1 MHLKNRKRVDEDAGE
16 NRVDI
21 SLSPL
26 PGGTVTNPSPK
37 PVAKRSVMTL
47 LVIVLSFL
55 GAMIASPALA
65 DEVGEQYSDK
75 IVGNVKNEGTALA
88 GVRIVVEGNDYSA
101 QVVTDAEGKWSIGV
115 PERGTYSVI
124 LDEDTL
130 PEGIA
135 VLEGGAEQ
143 EVTFG
148 ASGTVVQ
155 NFFIGAG
162 ERNTISLLDQFLM
175 RLFDGLNF
183 GLLLGLAAIG
193 LSLVFGTTALPN
205 FAHGEMVTFGAIMAL
220 LLTSFGAPIWLSI
233 PGAVVLGALSGWM
246 MDAGLWKPL
255 RDRRMGI
262 VQLMIV
268 SIGLSLTVRYLFQ
281 FFIGGDTQQLPF
293 SSGTGEITLFRT
305 VSLGVVDLI
314 SMGISL
320 VVILAFAWWLLN
332 TKIGKAT
339 RAVSDNAALASASG
353 IDVDRVIRVV
363 WIAASGMAA
372 LAGVMWAYFRPGIKW
387 DMGTQILLFIFAA
400 GVLGGL
406 GTAFGALIG
415 AMIVGVLIETSALFI
430 PSDLKYVGALV
441 VMIVILL
448 FRPQGIL
455 GRKERIG

>member
-1 MHLKNRKRVDEDAGE
+1 VNTTTTISPTLGKR
-16 NRVDI
+16 
-21 SLSPL
+21 
-26 PGGTVTNPSPK
+26 T
-37 PVAKRSVMTL
+37 VMTL
-47 LVIVLSFL
+47 IVMVLAFFSVF
-55 GAMIASPALA
+55 AAQPALA
-65 DEVGEQYSDK
+65 DTVGDNFDDT
-75 IVGNVKNEGTALA
+75 IVGNIKNEGEPLQ
-88 GVRIVVEGNDYSA
+88 GVVIKVEGNGYSA
-101 QVVTDAEGKWSIGV
+101 EVASDAEGKWAIGV
-115 PERGTYSVI
+115 PEKGTYKVT
-124 LDEDTL
+124 LVEDTL

-135 VLEGGAEQ
+135 VLEGGAQQ

-148 ASGTVVQ
+148 RTGTVVQ
-155 NFFIGAG
+155 NFFIGEG
-162 ERNTISLLDQFLM
+162 ERNTISILDQFLM

-183 GLLLGLAAIG
+183 GLLLGLASIG

-220 LLTSFGAPIWLSI
+220 MLVGFGVPFWIAI
-233 PGAVVLGALSGWM
+233 PGAVVLGGASGWA

-255 RDRRMGI
+255 RSRNIGL

-268 SIGLSLTVRYLFQ
+268 SIGLSLSVRYIYQ
-281 FFIGGDTQQLPF
+281 FFIGGDTAQLPY
-293 SSGTGEITLFRT
+293 SSGTGEIQLFRT
-305 VSLGVVDLI
+305 VSLGIVDLI

-320 VVILAFAWWLLN
+320 IVIIIFAWWLTR

-339 RAVSDNAALASASG
+339 RAVSDNPALASASG
-353 IDVDRVIRVV
+353 IDVDKVIRVV
-363 WIAASGMAA
+363 WITASALAA
-372 LAGVMWAYFRPGIKW
+372 LAGVMWAYFRPGIRW

-406 GTAFGALIG
+406 GTAFGALVG

>member
-1 MHLKNRKRVDEDAGE
+1 VNTTTTISPTLGKR
-16 NRVDI
+16 
-21 SLSPL
+21 
-26 PGGTVTNPSPK
+26 T
-37 PVAKRSVMTL
+37 VMTL
-47 LVIVLSFL
+47 IVMVLAFFSVF
-55 GAMIASPALA
+55 AAQPALA
-65 DEVGEQYSDK
+65 DTVGDNFDDT
-75 IVGNVKNEGTALA
+75 IVGNIKNEGEPLQ
-88 GVRIVVEGNDYSA
+88 GVVIKVEGNGYSA
-101 QVVTDAEGKWSIGV
+101 EVASDAEGKWAIGV
-115 PERGTYSVI
+115 PEKGTYKVT
-124 LDEDTL
+124 LVEDTL

-135 VLEGGAEQ
+135 VLEGGAQQ

-148 ASGTVVQ
+148 RTGTVVQ
-155 NFFIGAG
+155 NFFIGEG
-162 ERNTISLLDQFLM
+162 ERNTISILDQFLM

-183 GLLLGLAAIG
+183 GLLLGLASIG

-220 LLTSFGAPIWLSI
+220 MLVGFGVPFWIAI
-233 PGAVVLGALSGWM
+233 PGAVVLGGASGWA

-255 RDRRMGI
+255 RSRNIGL

-268 SIGLSLTVRYLFQ
+268 SIGLSLSVRYIYQ
-281 FFIGGDTQQLPF
+281 FFIGGDTAQLPY
-293 SSGTGEITLFRT
+293 SSGTGEIPLFRT

-320 VVILAFAWWLLN
+320 IVIIIFAWWLTR

-339 RAVSDNAALASASG
+339 RAVSDNPALASASG
-353 IDVDRVIRVV
+353 IDVDKVIRVV
-363 WIAASGMAA
+363 WIAASALAA
-372 LAGVMWAYFRPGIKW
+372 LAGVMWAYFRPGIRW

-406 GTAFGALIG
+406 GTGFGALVG

-455 GRKERIG
+455 GRRERIG

>member
-1 MHLKNRKRVDEDAGE
+1 MNTTTTISPTLGKR
-16 NRVDI
+16 
-21 SLSPL
+21 
-26 PGGTVTNPSPK
+26 T
-37 PVAKRSVMTL
+37 VMTL
-47 LVIVLSFL
+47 IVMVLAFFSVF
-55 GAMIASPALA
+55 AAQPALA
-65 DEVGEQYSDK
+65 DTVGDNFDDT
-75 IVGNVKNEGTALA
+75 IVGNIKNEGEPLQ
-88 GVRIVVEGNDYSA
+88 GVVIKVEGNGYSA
-101 QVVTDAEGKWSIGV
+101 EVASDAEGKWAIGV
-115 PERGTYSVI
+115 PEKGTYKVT
-124 LDEDTL
+124 LVEDTL

-135 VLEGGAEQ
+135 VLEGGAQQ

-148 ASGTVVQ
+148 RTGTVVQ
-155 NFFIGAG
+155 NFFIGEG
-162 ERNTISLLDQFLM
+162 ERNTISILDQFLM

-183 GLLLGLAAIG
+183 GLLLGLASIG

-220 LLTSFGAPIWLSI
+220 MLVGFGVPFWIAI
-233 PGAVVLGALSGWM
+233 PGAVVLGGASGWA

-255 RDRRMGI
+255 RSRNIGL

-268 SIGLSLTVRYLFQ
+268 SIGLSLSVRYIYQ
-281 FFIGGDTQQLPF
+281 FFIGGDTAQLPY
-293 SSGTGEITLFRT
+293 SSGTGEIQLFRT
-305 VSLGVVDLI
+305 VSLGIVDLL

-320 VVILAFAWWLLN
+320 IVIIIFAWWLTR

-339 RAVSDNAALASASG
+339 RAVSDNPALASASG
-353 IDVDRVIRVV
+353 IDVDKVIRVV
-363 WIAASGMAA
+363 WIAASALAA
-372 LAGVMWAYFRPGIKW
+372 LAGVMWAYFRPGIRW

-406 GTAFGALIG
+406 GTAFGALVG

>member
-1 MHLKNRKRVDEDAGE
+1 MNTTTTISPTLGKR
-16 NRVDI
+16 
-21 SLSPL
+21 
-26 PGGTVTNPSPK
+26 T
-37 PVAKRSVMTL
+37 VMTL
-47 LVIVLSFL
+47 IVMVLAFF
-55 GAMIASPALA
+55 GVFAAQPALA
-65 DEVGEQYSDK
+65 DTVGDNFDDT
-75 IVGNVKNEGTALA
+75 IVGNIKNEGEPLQ
-88 GVRIVVEGNDYSA
+88 GVVIKVEGNGYSA
-101 QVVTDAEGKWSIGV
+101 EVASDAEGKWAIGV
-115 PERGTYSVI
+115 PEKGTYKVT
-124 LDEDTL
+124 LVEDTL

-135 VLEGGAEQ
+135 VLEGGAQQ

-148 ASGTVVQ
+148 RTGTVVQ
-155 NFFIGAG
+155 NFFIGEG
-162 ERNTISLLDQFLM
+162 ERNTISILDQFLM

-183 GLLLGLAAIG
+183 GLLLGLASIG

-220 LLTSFGAPIWLSI
+220 MLVGFGVPFWIAI
-233 PGAVVLGALSGWM
+233 PGAVVLGGASGWA

-255 RDRRMGI
+255 RSRNIGL

-268 SIGLSLTVRYLFQ
+268 SIGLSLSVRYIYQ
-281 FFIGGDTQQLPF
+281 FFIGGDTAQLPY
-293 SSGTGEITLFRT
+293 SSGTGEIPLFRT

-320 VVILAFAWWLLN
+320 IVIIIFAWWLTR

-339 RAVSDNAALASASG
+339 RAVSDNPALASASG
-353 IDVDRVIRVV
+353 IDVDKVIRVV
-363 WIAASGMAA
+363 WIAASALAA
-372 LAGVMWAYFRPGIKW
+372 LAGVMWAYFRPGIRW

-406 GTAFGALIG
+406 GTAFGALVG

>member
-1 MHLKNRKRVDEDAGE
+1 MNTTTTISPTLGKR
-16 NRVDI
+16 
-21 SLSPL
+21 
-26 PGGTVTNPSPK
+26 T
-37 PVAKRSVMTL
+37 VMTL
-47 LVIVLSFL
+47 IVMVLAFF
-55 GAMIASPALA
+55 GVFAAQPALA
-65 DEVGEQYSDK
+65 DTVGDNFDDT
-75 IVGNVKNEGTALA
+75 IVGNIKNEGEPLQ
-88 GVRIVVEGNDYSA
+88 GVVIKVEGNGYSA
-101 QVVTDAEGKWSIGV
+101 EVASDAEGKWAIGV
-115 PERGTYSVI
+115 PEKGTYKVT
-124 LDEDTL
+124 LVEDTL

-135 VLEGGAEQ
+135 VLEGGAQQ

-148 ASGTVVQ
+148 RTGTVVQ
-155 NFFIGAG
+155 NFFIGEG
-162 ERNTISLLDQFLM
+162 ERNTISILDQFLM

-183 GLLLGLAAIG
+183 GLLLGLASIG

-220 LLTSFGAPIWLSI
+220 MLVGFGVPFWIAI
-233 PGAVVLGALSGWM
+233 PGAVVLGGASGWA

-255 RDRRMGI
+255 RSRNIGL

-268 SIGLSLTVRYLFQ
+268 SIGLSLSVRYIYQ
-281 FFIGGDTQQLPF
+281 FFIGGDTAQLPY
-293 SSGTGEITLFRT
+293 SSGTGEIQLFRT
-305 VSLGVVDLI
+305 VSLGIVDLL

-320 VVILAFAWWLLN
+320 IVIIIFAWWLTR

-339 RAVSDNAALASASG
+339 RAVSDNPALASASG
-353 IDVDRVIRVV
+353 IDVDKVIRVV
-363 WIAASGMAA
+363 WIAASALAA
-372 LAGVMWAYFRPGIKW
+372 LAGVMWAYFRPGIRW

-406 GTAFGALIG
+406 GTAFGALVG

-448 FRPQGIL
+448 FRPQGIM

>member
-1 MHLKNRKRVDEDAGE
+1 VNTTTTISPTLGKR
-16 NRVDI
+16 
-21 SLSPL
+21 
-26 PGGTVTNPSPK
+26 T
-37 PVAKRSVMTL
+37 VMTL
-47 LVIVLSFL
+47 IVMVLAFF
-55 GAMIASPALA
+55 GVFAAQPALA
-65 DEVGEQYSDK
+65 DTVGDNFDDT
-75 IVGNVKNEGTALA
+75 IVGNIKNEGEPLQ
-88 GVRIVVEGNDYSA
+88 GVVIKVEGNGYSA
-101 QVVTDAEGKWSIGV
+101 EVASDAEGKWAIGV
-115 PERGTYSVI
+115 PEKGTYKVT
-124 LDEDTL
+124 LVEDTL

-135 VLEGGAEQ
+135 VLEGGAQQ

-148 ASGTVVQ
+148 RTGTVVQ
-155 NFFIGAG
+155 NFFIGEG
-162 ERNTISLLDQFLM
+162 ERNTISILDQFLM

-183 GLLLGLAAIG
+183 GLLLGLASIG

-220 LLTSFGAPIWLSI
+220 MLVGFGVPFWIAI
-233 PGAVVLGALSGWM
+233 PGAVVLGGASGWA

-255 RDRRMGI
+255 RSRNIGL

-268 SIGLSLTVRYLFQ
+268 SIGLSLSVRYIYQ
-281 FFIGGDTQQLPF
+281 FFIGGDTAQLPY
-293 SSGTGEITLFRT
+293 SSGTGEIQLFRT
-305 VSLGVVDLI
+305 VSLGIVDLL

-320 VVILAFAWWLLN
+320 IVIIIFAWWLTR

-339 RAVSDNAALASASG
+339 RAVSDNPALASASG
-353 IDVDRVIRVV
+353 IDVDKVIRVV
-363 WIAASGMAA
+363 WIAASALAA
-372 LAGVMWAYFRPGIKW
+372 LAGVMWAYFRPGIRW

-406 GTAFGALIG
+406 GTAFGALVG

>member
-1 MHLKNRKRVDEDAGE
+1 MNTTTTISPTLGKR
-16 NRVDI
+16 
-21 SLSPL
+21 
-26 PGGTVTNPSPK
+26 T
-37 PVAKRSVMTL
+37 VMTL
-47 LVIVLSFL
+47 IVMVLAFF
-55 GAMIASPALA
+55 GVFAAQPALA
-65 DEVGEQYSDK
+65 DTVGDNFDDT
-75 IVGNVKNEGTALA
+75 IVGNIKNEGEPLQ
-88 GVRIVVEGNDYSA
+88 GVVIKVEGNGYSA
-101 QVVTDAEGKWSIGV
+101 EVASDAEGKWAIGV
-115 PERGTYSVI
+115 PEKGTYKVT
-124 LDEDTL
+124 LVEDTL

-135 VLEGGAEQ
+135 VLEGGAQQ

-148 ASGTVVQ
+148 RTGTVVQ
-155 NFFIGAG
+155 NFFIGEG
-162 ERNTISLLDQFLM
+162 ERNTISILDQFLM

-183 GLLLGLAAIG
+183 GLLLGLASIG

-220 LLTSFGAPIWLSI
+220 MLVGFGVPFWIAI
-233 PGAVVLGALSGWM
+233 PGAVVLGGASGWA

-255 RDRRMGI
+255 RSRNIGL

-268 SIGLSLTVRYLFQ
+268 SIGLSLSVRYIYQ
-281 FFIGGDTQQLPF
+281 FFIGGDTAQLPY
-293 SSGTGEITLFRT
+293 SSGTGEIQLFRT
-305 VSLGVVDLI
+305 VSLGIVDLL

-320 VVILAFAWWLLN
+320 IVIIIFAWWLTR

-339 RAVSDNAALASASG
+339 RAVSDNPALASASG
-353 IDVDRVIRVV
+353 IDVDKVIRVV
-363 WIAASGMAA
+363 WIAASALAA
-372 LAGVMWAYFRPGIKW
+372 LAGVMWAYFRPGIRW

-406 GTAFGALIG
+406 GTAFGALVG

>member
-1 MHLKNRKRVDEDAGE
+1 
-16 NRVDI
+16 
-21 SLSPL
+21 
-26 PGGTVTNPSPK
+26 
-37 PVAKRSVMTL
+37 MTL
-47 LVIVLSFL
+47 IVMVLAFF
-55 GAMIASPALA
+55 GVFAAQPALA
-65 DEVGEQYSDK
+65 DTVGDNFDDT
-75 IVGNVKNEGTALA
+75 IVGNIKNEGEPLQ
-88 GVRIVVEGNDYSA
+88 GVVIKVEGNGYSA
-101 QVVTDAEGKWSIGV
+101 EVASDAEGKWAIGV
-115 PERGTYSVI
+115 PEKGTYKVT
-124 LDEDTL
+124 LVEDTL

-135 VLEGGAEQ
+135 VLEGGAQQ

-148 ASGTVVQ
+148 RTGTVVQ
-155 NFFIGAG
+155 NFFIGEG
-162 ERNTISLLDQFLM
+162 ERNTISILDQFLM

-183 GLLLGLAAIG
+183 GLLLGLASIG

-220 LLTSFGAPIWLSI
+220 MLVGFGVPFWIAI
-233 PGAVVLGALSGWM
+233 PGAVVLGGASGWA

-255 RDRRMGI
+255 RSRNIGL

-268 SIGLSLTVRYLFQ
+268 SIGLSLSVRYVYQ
-281 FFIGGDTQQLPF
+281 FFIGGDTAQLPY
-293 SSGTGEITLFRT
+293 SSGTGEIQLFRT
-305 VSLGVVDLI
+305 VSLGIVDLL

-320 VVILAFAWWLLN
+320 IVIIIFAWWLTR

-339 RAVSDNAALASASG
+339 RAVSDNPALASASG
-353 IDVDRVIRVV
+353 IDVDKVIRVV
-363 WIAASGMAA
+363 WIAASALAA
-372 LAGVMWAYFRPGIKW
+372 LAGVMWAYFRPGIRW

-406 GTAFGALIG
+406 GTAFGALVG

>member
-1 MHLKNRKRVDEDAGE
+1 VNTTTTISPTLGKR
-16 NRVDI
+16 
-21 SLSPL
+21 
-26 PGGTVTNPSPK
+26 T
-37 PVAKRSVMTL
+37 VMTL
-47 LVIVLSFL
+47 IVMVLAFFSVF
-55 GAMIASPALA
+55 AAQPALA
-65 DEVGEQYSDK
+65 DTVGDNFDDT
-75 IVGNVKNEGTALA
+75 IVGNIKNEGEPLQ
-88 GVRIVVEGNDYSA
+88 GVVIKVEGNGYSA
-101 QVVTDAEGKWSIGV
+101 EVASDAEGKWAIGV
-115 PERGTYSVI
+115 PEKGTYKVT
-124 LDEDTL
+124 LVEDTL

-135 VLEGGAEQ
+135 VLEGGAQQ

-148 ASGTVVQ
+148 RTGTVVQ
-155 NFFIGAG
+155 NFFIGEG
-162 ERNTISLLDQFLM
+162 ERNTISILDQFLM

-183 GLLLGLAAIG
+183 GLLLGLASIG

-220 LLTSFGAPIWLSI
+220 MLVGFGVPFWIAI
-233 PGAVVLGALSGWM
+233 PGAVVLGGASGWA

-255 RDRRMGI
+255 RSRNIGL

-268 SIGLSLTVRYLFQ
+268 SIGLSLSVRYIYQ
-281 FFIGGDTQQLPF
+281 FFIGGDTAQLPY
-293 SSGTGEITLFRT
+293 SSGTGEIPLFRT

-320 VVILAFAWWLLN
+320 IVIIIFAWWLTR

-339 RAVSDNAALASASG
+339 RAVSDNPALASASG
-353 IDVDRVIRVV
+353 IDVDKVIRVV
-363 WIAASGMAA
+363 WITASALAA
-372 LAGVMWAYFRPGIKW
+372 LAGVMWAYFRPGIRW

-406 GTAFGALIG
+406 GTAFGALVG